1 MGEALIVAFLNAGMC
16 TPDRISVS
24 VRSEERSQR
33 MLSLGVQVR
42 SHRYTS

>member
-1 MGEALIVAFLNAGMC
+1 MNAGMC

-33 MLSLGVQVR
+33 MLTLGVQVETLA
-42 SHRYTS
+42 SHSCLHS